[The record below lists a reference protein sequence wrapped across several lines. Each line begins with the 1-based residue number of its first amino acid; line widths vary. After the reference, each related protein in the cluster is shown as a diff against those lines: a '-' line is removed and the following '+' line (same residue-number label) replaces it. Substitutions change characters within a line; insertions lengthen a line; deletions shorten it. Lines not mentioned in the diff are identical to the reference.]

1 MKWSHGFILGT
12 ELIGCSLFLT
22 VSVGSSFITYLIAPH
37 TVPRVVS
44 SVSFNRST
52 STITWTHF
60 YSNSGIPDGYTITY
74 TPAYTLLGTSQS
86 RSLPLTNSITL
97 RDLQLTSNVA
107 YEVSI
112 SAFNSAGSSG
122 GTNVTITRKRIDLSC
137 NS

>member
-1 MKWSHGFILGT
+1 MVSFLVQNSYV
-12 ELIGCSLFLT
+12 GCSLFLT

-37 TVPRVVS
+37 TVPRGVS

-97 RDLQLTSNVA
+97 RDLQLNVA